1 MNEMKAVRINDEAHK
16 YLMMQ
21 RALTGI
27 PASRQVEILIEKE
40 QGNNEQQQAKET
52 TVLPVLPK

>member
-1 MNEMKAVRINDEAHK
+1 MKAVRINDEAHK